1 MTKKT
6 KFKYDLE
13 FENNRIKKSSVNINL
28 INENKPKKMNFD
40 LVETLNECGV
50 AESIETEFNDVNHTM
65 NIDFNI
71 NSTDINPTTI
81 TNFEAYKYYKEEYQI
96 EEENFLVI

>member
-1 MTKKT
+1 
-6 KFKYDLE
+6 
-13 FENNRIKKSSVNINL
+13 
-28 INENKPKKMNFD
+28 
-40 LVETLNECGV
+40 
-50 AESIETEFNDVNHTM
+50 M

-81 TNFEAYKYYKEEYQI
+81 TNFKAYKYYKEEYQI